1 MSQVNR
7 LGGSQ
12 PVQSNKTSR
21 VKQGAL
27 AWVPAALILWCAAGQ
42 GQGQAQ
48 TPTPAPTPA
57 PPTLQLHA
65 LSPTVYWGREGGSN
79 VGVVIGDHGVIVI
92 DTTSSR
98 VRGEHL
104 IGEIAKITSKPVN
117 TVILTHLDGDHVG
130 GVSAF
135 PAGVQIIAQTATA
148 KALKEDA
155 LAGRGRV
162 PVDHLPNH
170 EVVSQET
177 ATLDGVKVS
186 LLHWAPAH
194 TSGDL
199 VVYLPEQKIVF
210 SGDIFALDLPR
221 PFVKPEFKGSV
232 EGWIKTARE
241 LLALDSNQIVVGH
254 GDVQT
259 KASLKP
265 FLETAVQERDQI
277 KALIA
282 KGKSLQQIQE
292 AVGDPGTIYPA
303 KLPPI
308 FEPYSQVVYEE
319 LTAKK

>member
-1 MSQVNR
+1 MSQDNR
-7 LGGSQ
+7 IDGLQTVQKRASSWARRSGFVWVAAASVLSFAASQ
-12 PVQSNKTSR
+12 VHAQ
-21 VKQGAL
+21 A
-27 AWVPAALILWCAAGQ
+27 PA
-42 GQGQAQ
+42 
-48 TPTPAPTPA
+48 PAPTPA

-79 VGVVIGDHGVIVI
+79 VGVVIGDTGVILI

-104 IGEIAKITSKPVN
+104 MGEIAKITSKPVN
-117 TVILTHLDGDHVG
+117 VIILTHLDGDHVG

-135 PAGVQIIAQTATA
+135 PVGVQIIANTATA
-148 KALKEDA
+148 KALREDA
-155 LAGRGRV
+155 LAGKGRV

-170 EVVSQET
+170 EIAGNET
-177 ATLDGVKVS
+177 TTLDGVKLQ

-194 TSGDL
+194 TFGDL
-199 VVYLPEQKIVF
+199 IVYLPEQKIVF

-232 EGWIKTARE
+232 EGWIKSAQGI
-241 LLALDSNQIVVGH
+241 LALDSDKIVVGH
-254 GDVQT
+254 GGVET
-259 KASLKP
+259 KESLKP
-265 FLETAVQERDQI
+265 FVETAVKERDQI

-282 KGKSLQQIQE
+282 KGETLQQIE
-292 AVGDPGTIYPA
+292 DAVGDPGNIYPA

-308 FEPYSQVVYEE
+308 FEPYAQVVYEE